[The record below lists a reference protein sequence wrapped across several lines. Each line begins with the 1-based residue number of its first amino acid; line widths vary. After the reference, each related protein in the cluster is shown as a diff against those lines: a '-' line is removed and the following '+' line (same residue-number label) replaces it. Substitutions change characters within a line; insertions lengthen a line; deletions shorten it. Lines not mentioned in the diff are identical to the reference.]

1 MEDLGDLL
9 VSAIGP
15 NTGRL
20 LDGCQQI
27 ALRHRQTERL
37 IKQATNELR
46 LADPLVPG
54 AVSQQIL
61 LLVGQVD
68 VRSLHTPAIYTTLID
83 EARDVRVEPA
93 PLGYPGV
100 MTKRL
105 IDIDDDKLEAVKVV
119 LGTGTV
125 DATVNDALVEVIA
138 LDERRRALLA
148 ERSVDPGD
156 LAEPEERRS
165 VW

>member
-1 MEDLGDLL
+1 
-9 VSAIGP
+9 
-15 NTGRL
+15 
-20 LDGCQQI
+20 
-27 ALRHRQTERL
+27 
-37 IKQATNELR
+37 
-46 LADPLVPG
+46 
-54 AVSQQIL
+54 
-61 LLVGQVD
+61 
-68 VRSLHTPAIYTTLID
+68 
-83 EARDVRVEPA
+83 
-93 PLGYPGV
+93 